1 LRRKIALSVGA
12 VLASAALMVAFV
24 APAAANDNMYTT
36 SNANWNCWDGTMSD
50 GDFCQTDNR
59 TLTAFFQD
67 SVGSG
72 VKSTVK
78 SRLALLNDNTVLS
91 VSYPATASYS
101 GSAETD
107 IIYQV
112 SSSGFSG
119 TTIGITWCNDAVTS
133 TQCDQ
138 EYIRFRAA
146 SDVDDELACHE
157 TGHAVGL
164 THGVDAGP
172 SESNTASEL
181 GCMETPDSGSRPT
194 FGSHNIGE
202 INNTY

>member
-1 LRRKIALSVGA
+1 
-12 VLASAALMVAFV
+12 MVAFV
-24 APAAANDNMYTT
+24 APAAANDNMYKT
-36 SNANWNCWDGTMSD
+36 SNANWDCWDGTMSD
-50 GDFCQTDNR
+50 GLFCQTDNR

-67 SVGSG
+67 SATGNG
-72 VKSTVK
+72 VKSTVQ

-146 SDVDDELACHE
+146 SYVDDELACHE

-181 GCMETPDSGSRPT
+181 GCMETPDSGSRST
-194 FGSHNIGE
+194 FGSHNIDE

>member
-1 LRRKIALSVGA
+1 MVG
-12 VLASAALMVAFV
+12 SA
-24 APAAANDNMYTT
+24 APAAANDNMYKT
-36 SNANWNCWDGTMSD
+36 SNASWNCWDGTMSD
-50 GDFCQTDNR
+50 GLFCQTDNR
-59 TLTAFFQD
+59 TLTAYFQD
-67 SVGSG
+67 SATGNG
-72 VKSTVK
+72 VASTTK
-78 SRLALLNDNTVLS
+78 GRLALLNSNTVLS
-91 VSYPATASYS
+91 VSYPATAEYS

-119 TTIGITWCNDAVTS
+119 TTIGQTWCNDASSS

-146 SDVDDELACHE
+146 SYVDDELACHE

-164 THGVDAGP
+164 THGADAGP

-181 GCMETPDSGSRPT
+181 GCMETPDYGSRTT
-194 FGSHNIGE
+194 FGSHNIDE